1 MMMTTS
7 ISLPTTAAA
16 DDLVTATA
24 WVEGLE
30 RRFAASYGFSKVDAW
45 KAIAEGDKQLTVGA
59 VEGIARRRVKDVST
73 RIYRALQNVFIQEL
87 TKEMKGLESELE
99 AARRAGLRMD
109 PSTIAE
115 AQAALTHA
123 RHVLHATH

>member
-1 MMMTTS
+1 MSFS
-7 ISLPTTAAA
+7 ISLPTAPAA

-30 RRFAASYGFSKVDAW
+30 RRFAANLGLNKADAW
-45 KAIAEGDKQLTVGA
+45 KAIADGDKHLTVGA
-59 VEGIARRRVKDVST
+59 VEGISRKRVKDVST
-73 RIYRALQNVFIQEL
+73 RIFRALQNVVIREL

-99 AARRAGLRMD
+99 VARRAGLRMD

-115 AQAALTHA
+115 AEAALQHA
-123 RHVLHATH
+123 RQVLGATH